1 MTILY
6 SDSMYPSSKRGP
18 YKGKTIGEIL
28 EEHPNPDA
36 FIKHFNEH
44 NNKYC
49 LSDEVGVVARSG
61 GMGKKG
67 MTSIG
72 RSTYQQTYLNH
83 KI

>member
-28 EEHPNPDA
+28 EEHPNPET
-36 FIKHFNEH
+36 FIRNFAKNG
-44 NNKYC
+44 KYC
-49 LSDEVGVVARSG
+49 LSDEVVVRKWG
-61 GMGKKG
+61 GSSKRLNKSTGQ
-67 MTSIG
+67 
-72 RSTYQQTYLNH
+72 STYQQTHLNH